1 MIEALE
7 LKVEGIV
14 QGVGFRPF
22 VYRLAKKNLITGW
35 VMNAVDGVHIH
46 AEGESKLLDE
56 FVLEIS
62 EHAPA
67 AAQVKRI
74 DIKEVPLEDFTTF
87 EIRRSD
93 QEESSEST
101 LVSPDL
107 ATCDECV
114 QELFDPQN
122 PRYRYP
128 FINCTNCGPRYTII
142 ESLPYDRPAT
152 SMKAFVMCPAC
163 ATEYQDPG
171 NRRFHAQP
179 NACFECGPVLGYWEP
194 AGGQEYPQ
202 GKEYGTTLQES
213 DRILSKAVSHLLQG
227 KIVAMKGLGGYHL
240 ACDGDNGAALAQLRT
255 RKHRPKKPFAV
266 MMPSV
271 EAVSQICF
279 LSSEEE
285 KVLTSAQRPIVLLRK
300 RPDVF
305 LSGGLADDLCEL
317 GVMLPYTPLQHLV
330 MHDFV
335 EAGGRMLV
343 MTSGNL
349 SDEPI
354 AITNQEAVSKLSG
367 VADAFLTNNRPIL
380 ARFDDSVVRVLDAGD
395 AGSAIQMVRRARGY
409 APQPV
414 QLDKKVVGKAASS
427 EVLAVGPEQ
436 KNTFALVRGTEAFL
450 SAHLGDLENEE
461 TYDAWIQSKNRY
473 EQLFY
478 VKPTVLACDLHPEY
492 LSTKWAKEQQEQGK
506 ANMVV
511 SVQHHHAHVVSV
523 MAENGLSDAVCGI
536 AFDGTGYG
544 VDGAVWGGEVMLC
557 NLSAFERFANL
568 AYIPMPGGAAAVKE
582 PLRMAYAALS
592 NFDLLEHP
600 AAQPLLDRVG
610 QDKRAA
616 LDHMI
621 ETGLNTPFTSSLG
634 RLFDAAAALLGL
646 CDCCSFDA
654 EAAMLLEACAA
665 SSAAEDDPVAAERY
679 EVAFVKNIATAQSTA
694 QDTSVLIMDPA
705 PVFQAMLDDLSSQVP
720 TPLIARRFH
729 DAVVRMLVQACT
741 LVNALYGITTVVL
754 SGGVFANR
762 YIMEKALQDLS
773 AAGFTIAISKELPCN
788 DGGLCLGQAVVALN
802 Q

>member
-62 EHAPA
+62 ENAPA

-74 DIKEVPLEDFTTF
+74 DIKEVPLESFVTF
-87 EIRRSD
+87 EIRQSD
-93 QEESSEST
+93 QEQAQEST

-114 QELFDPQN
+114 SELFDPQN

-128 FINCTNCGPRYTII
+128 FINCTNCGPRFTII

-152 SMKAFVMCPAC
+152 SMKDFAMCPAC
-163 ATEYQDPG
+163 EAEYQDPS

-194 AGGQEYPQ
+194 GAGEYPQ
-202 GKEYGTTLQES
+202 GEEYGSTLKES
-213 DRILSKAVSHLLQG
+213 DRLLEKTVAHLLQG
-227 KIVAMKGLGGYHL
+227 GIVAIKGLGGYHL
-240 ACDGDNGAALAQLRT
+240 ACDADNGAALSALRT
-255 RKHRPKKPFAV
+255 RKHRPRKPFAV

-271 EAVSQICF
+271 EAVRQVCH

-285 KVLTSAQRPIVLLRK
+285 KVLTGAQRPIVLLRK
-300 RPDVF
+300 KPDAF
-305 LSGGLADDLCEL
+305 LSHGLADDLYEL
-317 GVMLPYTPLQHLV
+317 GVMLPYTPLQHLI
-330 MHDFV
+330 MHDFAQ
-335 EAGGRMLV
+335 AGGRMLV

-349 SDEPI
+349 SSEPI
-354 AITNQEAVSKLSG
+354 AVSNQEAVDKLSG

-380 ARFDDSVVRVLDAGD
+380 ARFDDSVVRVIDAGD
-395 AGSAIQMVRRARGY
+395 AGTAIQMVRRARGY
-409 APQPV
+409 APQPL
-414 QLDKKVVGKAASS
+414 QLDKAVVGSAPSTG
-427 EVLAVGPEQ
+427 VLAVGPEQ
-436 KNTFALVRGTEAFL
+436 KNTFALVRGTEAFV
-450 SAHLGDLENEE
+450 SPHLGDLENEE
-461 TYDAWIQSKNRY
+461 TYDAWLQSKNRY
-473 EQLFY
+473 QQLFH
-478 VKPTVLACDLHPEY
+478 VKPDSLACDLHPEY
-492 LSTKWAKEQQEQGK
+492 LSTKWAREQQDQGQVS
-506 ANMVV
+506 MLT

-536 AFDGTGYG
+536 AFDGTGFG

-568 AYIPMPGGAAAVKE
+568 TYLPMPGGAAAVKE

-592 NFDLLEHP
+592 NFDLLDHP
-600 AAQPLLDRVG
+600 AAQPLIDRLG

-621 ETGLNTPFTSSLG
+621 ETGLNTPYTSSLG
-634 RLFDAAAALLGL
+634 RLFDAASSLLGL
-646 CDCCSFDA
+646 CDQCSFDA
-654 EAAMLLEACAA
+654 EAAMVLEAAA
-665 SSAAEDDPVAAERY
+665 VRAAEQEDESTQERY
-679 EVAFVKNIATAQSTA
+679 QVLFTKNMATAQSTA

-705 PVFQAMLDDLSSQVP
+705 PVFQAMLDDLAADVP
-720 TPLIARRFH
+720 ACVIARRFH
-729 DAVVRMLVQACT
+729 NAVVRMLVQACT
-741 LVNALYGITTVVL
+741 LVNALYGITTVAL

-762 YIMEKALQDLS
+762 YLMEKALRDLS